1 MIIDYIKSKDEII
14 TKDFEEDLRVKLN
27 SLGYEVTKADEVFI
41 AYVTDEKIEYIYN
54 KINSENIP
62 AELRYVLINEIVA
75 EFLNTQLLAGNIKDI
90 SMDLAIRSIK
100 EGDSDVTFQDSMSS
114 EDKYKAL
121 LENLRFKRGVFAC
134 YRKLKW

>member
-27 SLGYEVTKADEVFI
+27 SL

-54 KINSENIP
+54 KINSVAIP
-62 AELRYVLINEIVA
+62 AGLRYALINEIVA

-90 SMDLAIRSIK
+90 DIDLAIRSIK

-121 LENLRFKRGVFAC
+121 LEDLRFKRGVFAC